1 MIDKIC
7 DFLTNKIK
15 EQNPDID
22 DEKAEVI
29 HYGVELI
36 VGEIPKIFIMIA
48 IAFLLGIGWYTI
60 LAFFIILPYR
70 NFSGGFHL
78 KTHIGCVVCTTS
90 IYCGTVLLAKY
101 LPLIGN
107 IKYVSIA
114 IVWIFGMMMVKKY
127 APADTENVPILTKK
141 ERTQKR
147 ILSYITLTITLA
159 VSIVINNNL
168 IASIIIY
175 GMLIQTI
182 SITRIAYK
190 LTKNEYGHEVYNN
203 KSIQSV

>member
-7 DFLTNKIK
+7 DFLTNKIRK
-15 EQNPDID
+15 QNPDID

-36 VGEIPKIFIMIA
+36 IGEIPKIFIMIA

-107 IKYVSIA
+107 IKYISIA
-114 IVWIFGMMMVKKY
+114 IVWIFGMILVKKY

-159 VSIVINNNL
+159 VSLVINNDL

-182 SITRIAYK
+182 SITRLAYK
-190 LTKNEYGHEVYNN
+190 LTKNEYGHEIYNN

>member
-90 IYCGTVLLAKY
+90 IYCGTVFLAKY
-101 LPLIGN
+101 LPFIGN
-107 IKYVSIA
+107 IKYISIA
-114 IVWIFGMMMVKKY
+114 IVWIFGLMMVKKY